1 MKHIKMP
8 ARQAPGSCA
17 APPPEAAAQQELSS
31 LVPSAWPQPLPPA
44 VPPPEDLREP
54 GDLVPESPTE
64 DLLEQDL
71 CGPLQHSASG
81 SDQFTLRLSFWF
93 CFLEAQEREGEL
105 GEMKGGI
112 GVVQNGERRQKR
124 VKVK

>member
-1 MKHIKMP
+1 MKHNKMP
-8 ARQAPGSCA
+8 ARPAPGSRA
-17 APPPEAAAQQELSS
+17 AQPPEAAAQQELSS

-44 VPPPEDLREP
+44 VPPLEDLRVP

-64 DLLEQDL
+64 DLRAQDL

-112 GVVQNGERRQKR
+112 GVVQNGER
-124 VKVK
+124 